1 MAQRSAVPAIDSHKR
16 PGITNGIIEPRSKKR
31 KTNGVSP
38 REYERLREVAYG
50 SQTVKDVIK
59 TDDAPDYDPW
69 IAKSDEEEQ
78 DPRFS
83 YLEKAKPI
91 RAPSTI
97 KEAPISL
104 AAGKGEVPAVPAPKP
119 GTSYNPVFEDWDA
132 LLITEG
138 QKEVEA
144 EKKRL
149 LEAAREQERLARIA
163 AAENEPEY
171 DNGVQTEEESAWEGF
186 ESEYEGAEWLKK
198 KRSERKTPAE
208 RNRINRKKEAE
219 RREKWEKKEREK
231 EKQERRV
238 AEIVKMAKEEAKRR
252 ELMTVGG
259 ETEVQ
264 EEVDDRVL
272 RRRKFGKDAY
282 VYHASIAPANATNG
296 KQAARTTS

>member
-16 PGITNGIIEPRSKKR
+16 PGITDGVIEPRSKKR

-50 SQTVKDVIK
+50 SQTVKDVIR
-59 TDDAPDYDPW
+59 TDDAPDHDPW
-69 IAKSDEEEQ
+69 AAKPDEEKQ
-78 DPRFS
+78 DPKFS

-91 RAPSTI
+91 RAPPTI

-132 LLITEG
+132 LLTTEG

-144 EKKRL
+144 EKKRIR
-149 LEAAREQERLARIA
+149 EAVLEQERLARIA
-163 AAENEPEY
+163 AAQNEQDY
-171 DNGVQTEEESAWEGF
+171 GNGVQTEEESAWEGF
-186 ESEYEGAEWLKK
+186 ESDYEGAEWLKK

-208 RNRINRKKEAE
+208 RNKINRRKEAE
-219 RREKWEKKEREK
+219 RREKWAKKEREK
-231 EKQERRV
+231 EKQERRL
-238 AEIVKMAKEEAKRR
+238 ADIVRVAKEEAKRR
-252 ELMTVGG
+252 ELMRIDRGTV
-259 ETEVQ
+259 EVQ
-264 EEVDDRVL
+264 EELNDMVL

-282 VYHASIAPANATNG
+282 VDHTSIGFWKATDV
-296 KQAARTTS
+296 R

>member
-1 MAQRSAVPAIDSHKR
+1 M
-16 PGITNGIIEPRSKKR
+16 
-31 KTNGVSP
+31 
-38 REYERLREVAYG
+38 
-50 SQTVKDVIK
+50 IK

-69 IAKSDEEEQ
+69 DAKLDEEEL

-104 AAGKGEVPAVPAPKP
+104 AAGKGEVPAIPAPKP
-119 GTSYNPVFEDWDA
+119 GASYNPVFEDWDA
-132 LLITEG
+132 LLTTEG

-149 LEAAREQERLARIA
+149 LEVAREQERLARIA
-163 AAENEPEY
+163 ASQNEPEY
-171 DNGVQTEEESAWEGF
+171 DNGIQTEEESAWEGF
-186 ESEYEGAEWLKK
+186 ESDYEGAEWLKK

-208 RNRINRKKEAE
+208 RNKINRRKEAE
-219 RREKWEKKEREK
+219 RRDKWEKKEREK
-231 EKQERRV
+231 EKQERRL
-238 AEIVKMAKEEAKRR
+238 AEIVKMAKEEAKRK
-252 ELMTVGG
+252 ELMRIGG
-259 ETEVQ
+259 ETAEVQ

-282 VYHASIAPANATNG
+282 IYHAPLASWKATDVG
-296 KQAARTTS
+296 

>member
-16 PGITNGIIEPRSKKR
+16 PGITDGIIEPRSKKR

-69 IAKSDEEEQ
+69 DAKPDEEKL
-78 DPRFS
+78 DPKFS

-91 RAPSTI
+91 RAPPTI

-132 LLITEG
+132 LLTTEG

-149 LEAAREQERLARIA
+149 FEAALQQERLARIA
-163 AAENEPEY
+163 AAENEQDY
-171 DNGVQTEEESAWEGF
+171 DNGIQTEEESAWEGF
-186 ESEYEGAEWLKK
+186 ESDYEGAEWLKK

-208 RNRINRKKEAE
+208 RNRINRRKEAE
-219 RREKWEKKEREK
+219 RREQWEKKEREK
-231 EKQERRV
+231 EKQEKRVMEIVRV
-238 AEIVKMAKEEAKRR
+238 AKQEAKRR
-252 ELMTVGG
+252 ELMRIGG
-259 ETEVQ
+259 ETAEIQ

-282 VYHASIAPANATNG
+282 VDHAPIAFWKATDV
-296 KQAARTTS
+296 K

>member
-16 PGITNGIIEPRSKKR
+16 PGIPNGIIEPRSKKR

-149 LEAAREQERLARIA
+149 LEAAREQEGLARIA

-282 VYHASIAPANATNG
+282 VYHASIAPVNATNG